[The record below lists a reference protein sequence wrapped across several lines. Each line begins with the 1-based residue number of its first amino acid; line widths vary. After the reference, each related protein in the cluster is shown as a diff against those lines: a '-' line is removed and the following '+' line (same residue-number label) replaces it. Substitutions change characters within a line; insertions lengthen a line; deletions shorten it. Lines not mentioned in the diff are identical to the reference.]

1 MPKQKNAYLELAI
14 TCKNVAFRSCSTSRN
29 FYGGLNISG
38 LYTFYCRG
46 EYDDIVTNWAPQI
59 GRTRVSELYA

>member
-38 LYTFYCRG
+38 VYTFFCR
-46 EYDDIVTNWAPQI
+46 ENMMILSQI
-59 GRTRVSELYA
+59 GPLKVEGLE